1 MDIIGKFK
9 NSAWIKK
16 AEDYVK
22 NPERLKGLIA
32 KCGTY
37 IGKEGLSSVKENL
50 LLLIS
55 YVKDIA
61 VGKYKDYDV
70 ANLAIIVAALLYV
83 VSPIDLIPDFLPVG
97 FADDATIDMWAI
109 SEMKNE
115 LDKYKQFKSQ

>member
-97 FADDATIDMWAI
+97 FADAQNHNQAI
-109 SEMKNE
+109 
-115 LDKYKQFKSQ
+115 

>member
-97 FADDATIDMWAI
+97 FADDATIVMWAI

>member
-1 MDIIGKFK
+1 M
-9 NSAWIKK
+9 
-16 AEDYVK
+16 
-22 NPERLKGLIA
+22 
-32 KCGTY
+32 
-37 IGKEGLSSVKENL
+37 
-50 LLLIS
+50 IS